1 MNTKKKILMALAL
14 VGCAVLLVVGSVA
27 ATMAYLTSQTQ
38 TITNTFTVGNVA
50 ITMDESVTD
59 LYGVVTSG
67 KTTAGNAYKL
77 IPGHTY
83 TKDPTITVVANSEK
97 CYLFVE
103 VVNGLSAIEVAADA
117 TAAEGETETIA
128 EQMADNGWIN
138 LSGNIWYYE
147 NAVETNAEDQTV
159 SVFGTFTIAGTA
171 DVSGYATTN
180 DANDTNKITV
190 TAYAVQADGFANA
203 QAAWTASGFGN

>member
-14 VGCAVLLVVGSVA
+14 VGCAILLVVGSVA